1 MSPKVLVVGMH
12 DNGPAGIGAD
22 LVARIREAEFLVG
35 GQRHLDFFPDVKA
48 EKLALRTNL
57 KEAVATVQDR
67 MATKRVV
74 VLASGDPLFFGIGKH
89 LVARLGADHLEIHPA
104 PSTMQVAFARACEG
118 WEDAALVSV
127 HGKPLANLDDAARE
141 ASKIGVFT
149 DDKNTPSAIARHLI
163 GLGCGD
169 FKAVVCESL
178 GGTDEKTSRYD
189 GLEDLAKAETG
200 DLNVLILIRK
210 EEAAAP
216 VALDP
221 ASIPVVGIPDGMFL
235 YRQPKKGLITKV
247 EVRVVSLARMSLR
260 PGNVVWDIGAGSGSV
275 SVEAARLVGPK
286 GRVFAI
292 EKNREDYEL
301 IAENLRRFSVLD
313 RVTAVNAK
321 APEGIDRFDA
331 PDAVFMG
338 GSGGEMT
345 TILDIAKSRLKPG
358 GRIVVNAITAES
370 FATASGWF
378 KTSGLPS
385 WEMTMLNVSR
395 SAPILE
401 MTRFEALN
409 PIFVL
414 SGTAR

>member
-1 MSPKVLVVGMH
+1 MNKVLVVGMH

-22 LVARIREAEFLVG
+22 LVRRIGEAEFLVG
-35 GQRHLDFFPDVKA
+35 GQRHLDFFPQSKA

-89 LVARLGADHLEIHPA
+89 LVSRLGADHLEIHPA

-127 HGKPLANLDDAARE
+127 HGKPLSNLDAPAQE
-141 ASKIGVFT
+141 AVKIGVFT
-149 DDKNTPSAIARHLI
+149 DDKNTPAVIARHLI

-178 GGTDEKTSRYD
+178 GGTDEKVTRYGSLEALSR
-189 GLEDLAKAETG
+189 AETG
-200 DLNVLILIRK
+200 DLNVLILVRK
-210 EEAAAP
+210 EADAAAAP
-216 VALDP
+216 ALDP
-221 ASIPVVGIPDGMFL
+221 QAVPVVGIPDGMFL

-260 PGNVVWDIGAGSGSV
+260 PGDTVWDIGAGSGSV
-275 SVEAARLVGPK
+275 SVEAARLVGSK

-292 EKNREDYEL
+292 EKNKEDYDL
-301 IAENLRRFSVLD
+301 IAENLRRFGVLD

-321 APEGIDRFDA
+321 APEGIETFDA

-345 TILDIAKSRLKPG
+345 TILNIAKSRLKPG

-370 FATASGWF
+370 FAGATGWF
-378 KTSGLPS
+378 KTSGLA

-395 SAPILE
+395 SAPILD

-409 PIFVL
+409 PIFVV
-414 SGTAR
+414 SGVS